1 MKKRKLRKEIRMAL
15 AFIRDAVI
23 VCIGAVGIVALL
35 IGAAVQ
41 EQDKLAE
48 MAMQEVQR

>member
-15 AFIRDAVI
+15 EFIRDAII
-23 VCIGAVGIVALL
+23 VCIGAVGLVALL
-35 IGAAVQ
+35 LGAAIQ